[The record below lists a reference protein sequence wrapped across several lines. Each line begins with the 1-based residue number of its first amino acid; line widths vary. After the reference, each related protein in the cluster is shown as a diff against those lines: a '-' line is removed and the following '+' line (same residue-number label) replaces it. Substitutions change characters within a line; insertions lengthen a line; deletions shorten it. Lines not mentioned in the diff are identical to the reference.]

1 MARRSAATASF
12 SACRSFRLRLSMLP
26 GKCETF
32 GRRAPTFRSFG
43 FAYGFIYLIHRFAVA
58 GIDDPGPRTRT
69 AGITDAGYS
78 STTFLWKGN
87 VGSIDP
93 IMKIRFSLWILLVLA
108 LLGLTNIGAQTTELT
123 SATSDGPIF
132 KNLADLKWDKIIP
145 DLGEISPEICFLR
158 VDPKTHA
165 TSLLIRTS
173 KAIHVRKHW
182 HTANESHTMISGK
195 AILACEGK
203 RAELSPGGF
212 NYMPAKMVHEAWLP
226 ANSLTFITVD
236 GPWDVDWVEGPPTA
250 ADLTK

>member
-1 MARRSAATASF
+1 M
-12 SACRSFRLRLSMLP
+12 
-26 GKCETF
+26 
-32 GRRAPTFRSFG
+32 
-43 FAYGFIYLIHRFAVA
+43 IHGFAVA
-58 GIDDPGPRTRT
+58 GIDDPGLRTRT
-69 AGITDAGYS
+69 ASITDAGYS
-78 STTFLWKGN
+78 STRYLWKRN
-87 VGSIDP
+87 LGSIDP
-93 IMKIRFSLWILLVLA
+93 IMEKRFSLSMVLVLA
-108 LLGLTNIGAQTTELT
+108 LLALVNIRAQTTEPT

-132 KNLADLKWDKIIP
+132 KNLPDLKWDKILP
-145 DLGEISPEICFLR
+145 DLGENSPEICFLR

-195 AILACEGK
+195 AVLACEGK

-236 GPWDVDWVEGPPTA
+236 GPWDVNWVEGPPTA